1 VKCNLQYPC
10 SKCSS
15 RGKECIFI
23 NDPEASRNKRN
34 AAKKVAAAKVRDEAS
49 LVFPLDQEMSSSPY
63 PSLFVPINSTPSPMF
78 PLDGQLSPALDL
90 PGLSASPRSSVAS
103 TRSSPRSELLEHR
116 GDFAQPFDVA
126 FDTLT
131 LDNQLSQIFPN
142 TLGSF
147 DNLEL
152 DQSISSRPSQSILM
166 QPISWLDG
174 GDSFSKLGSGD
185 IYSYSQDIGM
195 EGQDFL
201 PGYVTSKPSTSLS
214 SPPRISSEMSLSP
227 AFVDSS
233 TMTNPHEPTAEDL
246 EHYCMLIFLWMC
258 EDCY

>member
-1 VKCNLQYPC
+1 ML
-10 SKCSS
+10 
-15 RGKECIFI
+15 
-23 NDPEASRNKRN
+23 
-34 AAKKVAAAKVRDEAS
+34 
-49 LVFPLDQEMSSSPY
+49 PLE
-63 PSLFVPINSTPSPMF
+63 
-78 PLDGQLSPALDL
+78 GQLSPALDL
-90 PGLSASPRSSVAS
+90 PGLSTSPRSSVAS

-131 LDNQLSQIFPN
+131 LDNQLGQNFPS

-152 DQSISSRPSQSILM
+152 DQSISSYPS

-201 PGYVTSKPSTSLS
+201 PGYVTSKLSTSLH
-214 SPPRISSEMSLSP
+214 SPPRISPEMSLSP

-246 EHYCMLIFLWMC
+246 EHYCMFIL
-258 EDCY
+258 DAR